1 MKNTA
6 KLTLLLAAT
15 LCLAACDKDNES
27 VAMRERDITYT
38 VAGGTQTTNQRDGE
52 AQSTTVHLT
61 TAAEWEALL
70 ERFCNWAE
78 EGSTVTFYGTQAPLP
93 AKGGQS
99 QAGSLRTTKDATTF
113 STTDREEMKRWMAQ
127 MEDEGKTVTVS
138 YDSESHTWH
147 GTAYATAQQP
157 QQDNCYTGVLV
168 SVGNPAV
175 GFIVPPGIVAALRIS
190 DDSTLIIA
198 MDGQWFW
205 NGLVLDGVTYSDGDT
220 LTICGTVQTMHD
232 YYGNVFFVLELN
244 EAISPDQ
251 PPLPSSGLIT
261 YEYDG
266 MYDLGFGYIWS
277 FDTVNHLVYITL
289 HYTLQNITTPDYP
302 VGVYEYRHADEVN
315 TISAYWLI
323 DSWGDTAGLYNLES
337 IGSDTLHFN
346 STHIGNPVT
355 LVRTD
360 RWHTYL
366 CSNLGLKIAMHV
378 CDNIIDLYPEVYI
391 GQMDVN
397 GMERIDFV
405 WPFEFGRF
413 EMWRTEMTQS
423 AMGIPYWGLTLDYR
437 PFGGT
442 DTIGNLTM
450 QGEPLTSSQITI
462 STEGG
467 IQFVFDRR

>member
-15 LCLAACDKDNES
+15 LCLAACEKNNES
-27 VAMRERDITYT
+27 TALRERDITYT
-38 VAGGTQTTNQRDGE
+38 VAGGTQATNQRDGV

-99 QAGSLRTTKDATTF
+99 QAGSMRTTKDATTF
-113 STTDREEMKRWMAQ
+113 STTDREAMKRWMAQ
-127 MEDEGKTVTVS
+127 MEDAGKTVTVS

-157 QQDNCYTGVLV
+157 QQGDCYTGVLV

-220 LTICGTVQTMHD
+220 LTLCGTVQTMHD

-244 EAISPDQ
+244 EAVSPDQ

-266 MYDLGFGYIWS
+266 MNDFGYIWS
-277 FDTVNHLVYITL
+277 FDTANHRVYITL
-289 HYTLQNITTPDYP
+289 HYTLQNITQPDYP

-315 TISAYWLI
+315 TLFAYWLI
-323 DSWGDTAGLYNLES
+323 DSWGDTAGLYTLEFV
-337 IGSDTLHFN
+337 GNTLRFN
-346 STHIGNPVT
+346 SIRLSNPVT
-355 LVRTD
+355 LERTNS
-360 RWHTYL
+360 WHTYIS
-366 CSNLGLKIAMHV
+366 SNWGLGIVMHV
-378 CDNIIDLYPEVYI
+378 GGNVIDVYPEVYV
-391 GQMDVN
+391 GQMGVN
-397 GMERIDFV
+397 GLERTDVI
-405 WPFEFGRF
+405 WPFGFGRF
-413 EMWRTEMTQS
+413 EMWRTEMTQP
-423 AMGIPYWGLTLDYR
+423 AMGPTYWGLTLDYR

-462 STEGG
+462 GTEGG
-467 IQFVFDRR
+467 SQFVFHRR